1 MEQSIVEL
9 VGRQRQRVDAVGY
22 LAGRFMDEPVQAGLA
37 RLSGR
42 LARLAAT
49 LAAPAAREAAGLA
62 RLEGHL
68 ERLVREVGQLR
79 FDDPTAIARVA
90 WVLAEI
96 EEAFRTPTPGAAALF
111 MPVYTAN

>member
-9 VGRQRQRVDAVGY
+9 IVRQRQRVDAVGY
-22 LAGRFMDEPVQAGLA
+22 LAGRFMDEPVQAALA

-49 LAAPAAREAAGLA
+49 MATPAARAAANPA

-68 ERLVREVGQLR
+68 ERLVREVNQLR
-79 FDDPTAIARVA
+79 LDDATAVARVA

-96 EEAFRTPTPGAAALF
+96 EETFRSPAAAATPL
-111 MPVYTAN
+111 MPVYTDN

>member
-9 VGRQRQRVDAVGY
+9 IVRQRQRVDAVGY
-22 LAGRFMDEPVQAGLA
+22 LAGRFMDEPVRAALG

-49 LAAPAAREAAGLA
+49 IATPAARAAAGPV

-79 FDDPTAIARVA
+79 LDDPTGIARVA

-96 EEAFRTPTPGAAALF
+96 EETFRAPSPAGTPL
-111 MPVYTAN
+111 MPIYTAN